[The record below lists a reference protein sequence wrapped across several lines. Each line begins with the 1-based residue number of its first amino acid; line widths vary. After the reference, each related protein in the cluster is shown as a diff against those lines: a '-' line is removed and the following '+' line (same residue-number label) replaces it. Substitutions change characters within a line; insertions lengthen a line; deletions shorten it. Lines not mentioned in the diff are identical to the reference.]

1 MPQLHCY
8 VPDAIARQLQR
19 HAAQLGQS
27 VSAYLAEL
35 VKRDVNAGWPEGYE
49 AAWKTDVDKFE
60 AVERSPL
67 SIESAGLAP
76 ERIELQ

>member
-8 VPDAIARQLQR
+8 VPEVIAQQLQR

-35 VKRDVNAGWPEGYE
+35 VKRDVNAGWPEG
-49 AAWKTDVDKFE
+49 FE
-60 AVERSPL
+60 VALFGPEVERSPL
-67 SIESAGLAP
+67 TVEPAGLAQ
-76 ERIELQ
+76 ERIALQ

>member
-8 VPDAIARQLQR
+8 VPDVIARQLQQ

-27 VSAYLAEL
+27 VSAYLADL

-49 AAWKTDVDKFE
+49 AALFGPQ
-60 AVERSPL
+60 VERSPL
-67 SIESAGLAP
+67 SLESAGLAA

>member
-8 VPDAIARQLQR
+8 VPDVIARQLQQ

-49 AAWKTDVDKFE
+49 AALFGPQ
-60 AVERSPL
+60 VERSPL

-76 ERIELQ
+76 ERVELQ

>member
-8 VPDAIARQLQR
+8 VPEAIAQQLQR

-35 VKRDVNAGWPEGYE
+35 VKRDVNAGWPEGFE
-49 AAWKTDVDKFE
+49 AALFGPT
-60 AVERSPL
+60 VERSPL
-67 SIESAGLAP
+67 VVDPAGLAQ
-76 ERIELQ
+76 ERADLR

>member
-8 VPDAIARQLQR
+8 VPDVIARQLQQ

-49 AAWKTDVDKFE
+49 AALFGPQ
-60 AVERSPL
+60 VERSPL